1 MDKQAKIFI
10 PSEQIGGEA
19 VGYLEIKVID
29 QTTENHEIYF
39 NNQSETPLQ
48 FSVKD
53 DKINLGRF
61 LSEQEQSMII
71 NHITHKRNQDLKVFN
86 VTLNKWKPRINQ

>member
-1 MDKQAKIFI
+1 MDKQAKVFI
-10 PSEQIGGEA
+10 PNEHIGGEA

-29 QTTENHEIYF
+29 QVTENHEIYF

-48 FSVKD
+48 ISVKD

-61 LSEQEQSMII
+61 LNKQDQSMII
-71 NHITHKRNQDLKVFN
+71 NHIKNERNKALKVFN
-86 VTLNKWKPRINQ
+86 VVLNQWKPKINR

>member
-10 PSEQIGGEA
+10 PNEKIGGEA

-86 VTLNKWKPRINQ
+86 VILNKWKPRINQ